1 MFATL
6 HWSMVA
12 TSIFFLSS
20 NGFHMCRCAVE
31 DDPWSNCLWSHIA
44 IVASLCCWVW
54 DQNVCPFTDK
64 RLPGGGSGAGKVP
77 NNANL
82 APGCNRLAQ
91 QSRGRGQAN
100 AAGRKAEAREN
111 HGRLRKSAQYKNK
124 TKSPYLN
131 ENVQNLW
138 SWEKEKRN
146 TFLLPMN
153 EKGVCGYN
161 FN

>member
-1 MFATL
+1 
-6 HWSMVA
+6 MVA
-12 TSIFFLSS
+12 HCNCCFSLLLSLRLS
-20 NGFHMCRCAVE
+20 MFPRSLIKGCQGVAAGRERCQTT
-31 DDPWSNCLWSHIA
+31 PTWLQ
-44 IVASLCCWVW
+44 VA
-54 DQNVCPFTDK
+54 TDW
-64 RLPGGGSGAGKVP
+64 LT
-77 NNANL
+77 
-82 APGCNRLAQ
+82 
-91 QSRGRGQAN
+91 SRGRGQAN

-124 TKSPYLN
+124 TKSPSPLLTCALN
-131 ENVQNLW
+131 ESVQNLW

>member
-1 MFATL
+1 
-6 HWSMVA
+6 MVA
-12 TSIFFLSS
+12 HCNWLLLSVVEFETKMFPRS
-20 NGFHMCRCAVE
+20 LIKGCQGVAAGRERCQTT
-31 DDPWSNCLWSHIA
+31 PTWLQ
-44 IVASLCCWVW
+44 VA
-54 DQNVCPFTDK
+54 TDW
-64 RLPGGGSGAGKVP
+64 LT
-77 NNANL
+77 
-82 APGCNRLAQ
+82 
-91 QSRGRGQAN
+91 SRGRGQAN
-100 AAGRKAEAREN
+100 AAGGKAEAREN
-111 HGRLRKSAQYKNK
+111 RGRLRKSAQYKNK